1 MNIILAHGILGFDR
15 IGRLEYFNG
24 IKAYL
29 EGKYEGVKVL
39 TTEVSATGSIEM
51 RGKQLRTQ
59 VLTALGHNGQPP
71 SLNPEAR
78 THVIAHSMGGLDS
91 RYMLSPDNA
100 DNETIDTAQLIAS
113 LTTVGTPHKGSPIAD
128 LFSLPLDG
136 RARLKVSTFLEG
148 QVIASLALV
157 GISNQGLRDLTTQK
171 MADFNANY
179 RDSDRVRYFW
189 TAGIG
194 RSTASA
200 TSVPF
205 LPLHEYLSLIGESED
220 ETISDGVVPLASA
233 RREEAG
239 WEPVGRLWDA
249 DHADEVGHDL
259 DKYLS
264 PRGIITALAI
274 ALRHEPHMTPP
285 PPARILTKYDEIIA
299 RVSSL

>member
-59 VLTALGHNGQPP
+59 VLEAFGNNEQPP
-71 SLNPEAR
+71 VLNPEEKA
-78 THVIAHSMGGLDS
+78 HIIAHSMGGLDS

-100 DNETIDTAQLIAS
+100 DNETIDAAKLISS

-128 LFSLPLDG
+128 LLSLPLDG
-136 RARLKVSTFLEG
+136 RARFKASTFLEG
-148 QVIASLALV
+148 QVIASLALL
-157 GISNQGLRDLTTQK
+157 GISNQGLRDLTTPK
-171 MADFNANY
+171 MADFNASY

-189 TAGIG
+189 TTGIG

-205 LPLHEYLSLIGESED
+205 LPLHEYLSLIGKSED

-239 WEPVGRLWDA
+239 WEPVGSLWDA

-274 ALRHEPHMTPP
+274 ALRHEPHMAP